1 MLMKAEQRARG
12 VEETSTEEES
22 GERPFTM
29 DEFMVAWREFIEEER
44 AAKRTSLAITLE
56 QYTPVLLED
65 GVTVEFYVSN
75 DAQKGWIEEKRL
87 LKMISQMRGKVH
99 NRRLNLQVAV
109 AVTSGEDDGAPK
121 LYTNRDKGEYLLR
134 EHESVRELAQKL
146 ELDIK

>member
-1 MLMKAEQRARG
+1 M
-12 VEETSTEEES
+12 
-22 GERPFTM
+22 
-29 DEFMVAWREFIEEER
+29 
-44 AAKRTSLAITLE
+44 
-56 QYTPVLLED
+56 
-65 GVTVEFYVSN
+65 SN